1 MLYDFAMV
9 ATQADLRDFWWIT
22 PKLPQMT
29 GKARVVAKSR
39 DETFTSYALH
49 GLQLQGDDGRITGQV
64 TLLVD
69 RRRGLGA
76 DNMKLDLAAV
86 DMDVLRPFLD
96 TLPFFGTLTGKMSGR
111 GYLDALTIDYDG
123 IFSDSA
129 VEGGAENRL
138 SLAGLVHLGGPLGAV
153 FDTMELRQTDF
164 DLATI
169 RKVSPSLPLQGRLSL
184 VGTLSGPWKNVTFSG
199 TARHHDDGHPETMA
213 EGVSRLDTRDSTTTR
228 FATDVRLDPLD
239 FDGLRTSFP
248 RAQAPRAAAGTAQAF
263 RDDGQHA
270 GGWRP
275 AWRDR
280 PRAGDWWRPADP
292 GKMGGDSLLVDFEGV
307 DLAQLRQTPPKTKL
321 TGTLFVNGT
330 MDSVT
335 GPQGAFAISLA
346 HSTAAEIPLDTV
358 IATLNAEN
366 GILTFDTLLARLPG
380 VAANGEGTLGW
391 RSPSDGEI
399 QIAFT
404 ADSLITLDPFLRDT
418 VTPPSDS
425 EPPHPLQGRVAGTV
439 SLAGAVDAPTVRIDA
454 DGRALEW
461 KGFKVPTASATLDW
475 SRGERSQLGLV
486 VTLDSVRSQN
496 WTVTSL
502 TAELRGYTDSLLW
515 SGSAKLADSV
525 SLAASG
531 QYWKKPPSQVVAVDS
546 ARLTLP
552 DHTWRLHE
560 PVSLALGRERF
571 DFSPLYL
578 EASDGSGLVRIEGS
592 LPREQEGKLTISAI
606 GLDLRDVYLAL
617 QRDTTRVGGTVQAD
631 IEVGGTA
638 AAPTFQGTASLADL
652 ALGDL
657 ASPYVQ
663 GVVNYADRRLD
674 ANVLLWKT
682 GTPVMRIEAALPID
696 LALKSVPKRQLPGDL
711 VVRAVADS
719 TEMSVLEAFT
729 NTVRGV
735 HGTLRMDAQVTG
747 SWEKPA
753 LAGFIDVRNAE
764 ASVTSLGTSFSGING
779 RARLNGDSIQID
791 TLRVNGGKGSME
803 VSGVLRLEELTRPI
817 LGLRLQA
824 NRFRAIAD
832 RRFLTLDATG
842 NLELTGPVMQARLTG
857 RLVADEGNFRFSDL
871 LTKRIVNL
879 ENPADSG
886 LIDISE
892 IQAQNL
898 GAAFQNRFL
907 DSLTIENLRL
917 VMGRI
922 VLAPLQR
929 GQHPVGRGSD
939 GQQGARRLPHGRDA
953 QRAARNLQRQDR
965 VRGPGLHGR
974 RGDGSLL
981 RDAGP

>member
-1 MLYDFAMV
+1 
-9 ATQADLRDFWWIT
+9 
-22 PKLPQMT
+22 MT
-29 GKARVVAKSR
+29 
-39 DETFTSYALH
+39 T
-49 GLQLQGDDGRITGQV
+49 
-64 TLLVD
+64 
-69 RRRGLGA
+69 
-76 DNMKLDLAAV
+76 
-86 DMDVLRPFLD
+86 
-96 TLPFFGTLTGKMSGR
+96 
-111 GYLDALTIDYDG
+111 
-123 IFSDSA
+123 
-129 VEGGAENRL
+129 
-138 SLAGLVHLGGPLGAV
+138 
-153 FDTMELRQTDF
+153 
-164 DLATI
+164 
-169 RKVSPSLPLQGRLSL
+169 
-184 VGTLSGPWKNVTFSG
+184 
-199 TARHHDDGHPETMA
+199 
-213 EGVSRLDTRDSTTTR
+213 
-228 FATDVRLDPLD
+228 
-239 FDGLRTSFP
+239 
-248 RAQAPRAAAGTAQAF
+248 
-263 RDDGQHA
+263 
-270 GGWRP
+270 
-275 AWRDR
+275 
-280 PRAGDWWRPADP
+280 
-292 GKMGGDSLLVDFEGV
+292 
-307 DLAQLRQTPPKTKL
+307 
-321 TGTLFVNGT
+321 
-330 MDSVT
+330 
-335 GPQGAFAISLA
+335 
-346 HSTAAEIPLDTV
+346 
-358 IATLNAEN
+358 
-366 GILTFDTLLARLPG
+366 
-380 VAANGEGTLGW
+380 
-391 RSPSDGEI
+391 
-399 QIAFT
+399 
-404 ADSLITLDPFLRDT
+404 
-418 VTPPSDS
+418 
-425 EPPHPLQGRVAGTV
+425 
-439 SLAGAVDAPTVRIDA
+439 
-454 DGRALEW
+454 
-461 KGFKVPTASATLDW
+461 
-475 SRGERSQLGLV
+475 
-486 VTLDSVRSQN
+486 
-496 WTVTSL
+496 L

-531 QYWKKPPSQVVAVDS
+531 QYWKHPPSQVVAVDS

-560 PVSLALGRERF
+560 PVSLALGRERV
-571 DFSPLYL
+571 DFSPLFL

-592 LPREQEGKLTISAI
+592 LPHEQEGKLIISAV

-617 QRDTTRVGGTVQAD
+617 QRDTTKVGGTVEAD

-663 GVVNYADRRLD
+663 GVFNYADRRLD

-747 SWEKPA
+747 SWDKPA

-764 ASVTSLGTSFSGING
+764 GSVPSLGTSFSGING

-803 VSGVLRLEELTRPI
+803 VGGVLRLEELTRPI
-817 LGLRLQA
+817 LGLRMRA

-892 IQAQNL
+892 IREENL

-917 VMGRI
+917 VMGESFWLRSSEANI
-922 VLAPLQR
+922 QLDGDLTVNKVRDVYRMDGTLSALRGTYSVKIGFVVRDFTVEEGTVRYFGTPDLNAELNITAEYTAEDVDTRQEIPVIAKITGTLLQPKLALESD
-929 GQHPVGRGSD
+929 QHPPLSETELVSYLMFGRSSFAVNSGGAASQNQSAALATGISYFSSALSSEIQRTLISDLGVPIDYLDIRPGTVSSGTVSASSSGASQVAQVTAGWQVGRKWYLALLTDVCTSGTNFYPS
-939 GQQGARRLPHGRDA
+939 AEY
-953 QRAARNLQRQDR
+953 R
-965 VRGPGLHGR
+965 VNRPLRVKLAVEPTTPCTINTFDPSQNRKRYQVGL
-974 RGDGSLL
+974 DTLWSL
-981 RDAGP
+981 DY